1 MRKAA
6 LLLALAL
13 PALGQQPPDLI
24 IINAKVY
31 TADTANKTAE
41 AIAIRDGRIVGVG
54 TTEQIL
60 AMAQPKTRTVDAK
73 KHLVVP
79 GFNDAHTHQSP
90 TPTERF
96 VLGLNPD
103 PSWDDLQLALG
114 NATEETPEGPWIT
127 GTIGPKILNDARVN
141 AAMLDKASHNR
152 KVILQEFT
160 GHGLVMSSSA
170 MQALR
175 LGSVA
180 DPMGGWFE
188 RDAGGR
194 LTGKAFEYADY
205 NFNRKL
211 ADSIS
216 DE

>member
-1 MRKAA
+1 MRKFALLVSALLPLAA
-6 LLLALAL
+6 LAQA
-13 PALGQQPPDLI
+13 PPDLL

-31 TADTANKTAE
+31 TGDPAKTAE

-103 PSWDDLQLALG
+103 PSWDDL
-114 NATEETPEGPWIT
+114 
-127 GTIGPKILNDARVN
+127 
-141 AAMLDKASHNR
+141 
-152 KVILQEFT
+152 
-160 GHGLVMSSSA
+160 
-170 MQALR
+170 
-175 LGSVA
+175 
-180 DPMGGWFE
+180 
-188 RDAGGR
+188 
-194 LTGKAFEYADY
+194 
-205 NFNRKL
+205 
-211 ADSIS
+211 
-216 DE
+216 